1 MIFDSC
7 SSFVHSVRNL
17 AKTLRITASRGE
29 IKQGDPIL
37 LLQIFNVL
45 TVNWTKFKKKLDST
59 PLLLDEV

>member
-1 MIFDSC
+1 MIFDGC

-37 LLQIFNVL
+37 LLQVFYVL
-45 TVNWTKFKKKLDST
+45 TVNWTKF
-59 PLLLDEV
+59 